1 MKKILILCFALAATA
16 CTIHQEVQPLAYNQE
31 LEQKV
36 CIVDNPDVK
45 EGFVEAYRSSLEQ
58 KGFAVE
64 ALEEGASLS
73 SCDLTSTYTANW
85 LWDMALYMAYAEI
98 KVYQEATPVAEAV
111 YDSRRGGA
119 NMNKFID
126 AEAKVDELVDLL
138 FPWPAVADAK
148 SESEPESTAN

>member
-1 MKKILILCFALAATA
+1 MKKLLIFCFALATTA
-16 CTIHQEVQPLAYNQE
+16 CTIHQEVQPLTYNQE

-45 EGFVEAYRSSLEQ
+45 EGFVDAYRSSLEQ
-58 KGFAVE
+58 KGFTVE
-64 ALEEGASLS
+64 TLDAGASLN

-85 LWDMALYMAYAEI
+85 LWDLALYMAYAEI

-119 NMNKFID
+119 NMDKFID
-126 AEAKVDELVDLL
+126 AEVKVAELVDLL
-138 FPWPAVADAK
+138 FPWPAVAAAQ
-148 SESEPESTAN
+148 SESAPTAN